1 MGKRKRVSV
10 EISDLTELCDAAAS
24 MPDRVESSIKTLC
37 FYLQVSGLDVIKENV
52 TPDVLKTLGG
62 ILKDLPPSQSVDEE
76 FWKTA
81 EGAKI
86 AECLVGKKDECSQ
99 TEVSEP
105 KTGKRKSK
113 KVRWA

>member
-1 MGKRKRVSV
+1 MGKRKRVSIV
-10 EISDLTELCDAAAS
+10 ISDLTGLCNAAS
-24 MPDRVESSIKTLC
+24 LSPDDVASFIKTLC
-37 FYLQVSGLDVIKENV
+37 NLLQISGLDVIKENV

-62 ILKDLPPSQSVDEE
+62 ILKDLPPSQSVDGE

-86 AECLVGKKDECSQ
+86 AECLLVKKDEGSQ